1 MHYLYKKIMRKYIFM
16 KKKVIEMIENFII
29 EVMRQT
35 KIPGLCISIV
45 KDGNLEYAN
54 GFGARRLEGNLP
66 MTSDTLV
73 GIGSISKSFTALA
86 IMQLVEQGKINLRE
100 PVDNYI
106 DFKLG
111 SKKNPITIHHLLSHS
126 SGFPDLDATYI
137 PIARGLGS
145 SEISTPMSSWND
157 FILHINGARNE
168 QFSDPDTN
176 FFYNNDFFTVLGLI
190 VEKVSGM
197 KFEDYVK
204 EKILKPLGMNRTI
217 YTREDFEK
225 DEDKLTGYIRTGEGE
240 FKDYNHPFDEK
251 IYAPGGLLS
260 SAKEMGNYL
269 IALMNNGKINESQI
283 IQQSSLDQMW
293 GKYIKFPEET
303 SYVLFKDGW
312 YGYAWMIENF
322 FEYKMVHHGGDILTS
337 SGQLALIPEQKLGIF
352 IGANLSIGAV
362 LSSLCCGI
370 FAIFLG
376 KDINEAVP
384 LLSIDQKL
392 SKLAGKYETYKGI
405 IKIEIEYK
413 TGLLS
418 AKITHPA
425 LIEDLKFPLAPLDVD
440 NLKFYVP
447 VCLPNQKVFVQFF
460 IDEKTGKI
468 NATADRYYFHK
479 V

>member
-1 MHYLYKKIMRKYIFM
+1 MR
-16 KKKVIEMIENFII
+16 KKVIEMIANFII

-35 KIPGLCISIV
+35 KIPGLSIAIV
-45 KDGNLEYAN
+45 KDGALEYAN
-54 GFGARRLEGNLP
+54 GFGARRLDGNLP
-66 MTSDTLV
+66 MTADTII

-86 IMQLVEQGKINLRE
+86 IMQLVEQGKIDLRA

-111 SKKNPITIHHLLSHS
+111 SRKNPITVHHLLSHS

-137 PIARGLGS
+137 SIARGLGS
-145 SEISTPMSSWND
+145 SEITTPMSSWND
-157 FILHINGARNE
+157 FLLHINGARNE
-168 QFSDPDTN
+168 QFSDPDMN

-190 VEKVSGM
+190 VEKVSGL
-197 KFEDYVK
+197 KFENYVK
-204 EKILKPLGMNRTI
+204 ENILNPLEMNRST
-217 YTREDFEK
+217 YTKEDFEK
-225 DEDKLTGYIRTGEGE
+225 VNDKLTGYIRSGDGE

-269 IALMNNGKINESQI
+269 KALMNNGKFNGNQI
-283 IQQSSLDQMW
+283 IQQSSLEQMW
-293 GKYIKFPEET
+293 GKYTKMPEGT
-303 SYVLFKDGW
+303 SYVLFKEAW
-312 YGYAWMIENF
+312 YGYAWMMENF
-322 FEYKMVHHGGDILTS
+322 FDYNLVHHGGDILTS
-337 SGQLALIPEQKLGIF
+337 SANLALIPEQNLGIF
-352 IGANLSIGAV
+352 IGANMSIGPV
-362 LSSLCCGI
+362 LSSLCWGV

-376 KDINEAVP
+376 IDINKAVP
-384 LLSIDQKL
+384 LLSVNQKL

-405 IKIEIEYK
+405 IKIEVDYK
-413 TGLLS
+413 DGFLS
-418 AKITHPA
+418 GKISHPA
-425 LIEDLKFPLAPLDVD
+425 LKEDLKFPLAPLDVD

-447 VCLPNQKVFVQFF
+447 VCLPNQTIFVQFF

>member
-1 MHYLYKKIMRKYIFM
+1 MRKYIFM
-16 KKKVIEMIENFII
+16 RKKVIEMIETFII

-35 KIPGLCISIV
+35 KILGLCITIV

-54 GFGARRLEGNLP
+54 GFGARCLDGNLP
-66 MTSDTLV
+66 MTVDTII

-86 IMQLVEQGKINLRE
+86 IMQLVEQGKIDLRA

-111 SKKNPITIHHLLSHS
+111 SKKNPISIHHLLSHS

-145 SEISTPMSSWND
+145 SEITTPMSSWND
-157 FILHINGARNE
+157 FLLHINGARNE
-168 QFSDPDTN
+168 QFSDPDMN

-197 KFEDYVK
+197 KFENYVK
-204 EKILKPLGMNRTI
+204 EKILVPLGMNRTI

-225 DEDKLTGYIRTGEGE
+225 VEDKLTGYIRSGDGT
-240 FKDYNHPFDEK
+240 FKNYDHPFDEK

-260 SAKEMGNYL
+260 SAREMGNYMR
-269 IALMNNGKINESQI
+269 ALMNSGKFNETQI
-283 IQQSSLDQMW
+283 IQQSSLEQMW
-293 GKYIKFPEET
+293 GKYTKMPEET
-303 SYVLFKDGW
+303 SYVLFKEAW

-322 FEYKMVHHGGDILTS
+322 FDYKLIHHGGDIITS
-337 SGQLALIPEQKLGIF
+337 SGQLSIIPEQKIGIF
-352 IGANLSIGAV
+352 IGANMSIGPV

-370 FAIFLG
+370 LAIFLG

-384 LLSIDQKL
+384 LLSVNQKL
-392 SKLAGKYETYKGI
+392 SKLAGKYESYKGI
-405 IKIEIEYK
+405 IKIEVDYK
-413 TGLLS
+413 DGFLS
-418 AKITHPA
+418 GKISHPA
-425 LIEDLKFPLAPLDVD
+425 LIKDLKFPLAPLDVD

-447 VCLPNQKVFVQFF
+447 ICLPNQKIFVQFF